1 MILDNIKREEGV
13 VSHFESK
20 HLKQMQPAGKDHI
33 ELHDFLKEKNIHL
46 TQVLSMKD

>member
-1 MILDNIKREEGV
+1 MILDKIKGEEGV

-33 ELHDFLKEKNIHL
+33 ELHDFLKEKNIHF
-46 TQVLSMKD
+46 TQVLSVKD